1 MNQAPELIDAL
12 IHRHSTPATCL
23 TAPAPDDATLRRIL
37 QAAESAPDHGGL
49 HPWRFLVI
57 DGAALERLGEVFV
70 DAMRA
75 KKPEANEALL
85 ERERVRARRA
95 PMIIAAIAR
104 EEPGHPKIPEV
115 EQLLAAGAATHQLL
129 LAAQASGFGAVWLTG
144 LRVYDPNVMQALGL
158 AENERLIGMI
168 NIGTIRDDAPTKG
181 TPRREATID
190 RWNG

>member
-49 HPWRFLVI
+49 RPWRFLVI

-70 DAMRA
+70 EAMRA
-75 KKPEANEALL
+75 KKPEAGEAIL
-85 ERERVRARRA
+85 ERERVRAQRA

-104 EEPGHPKIPEV
+104 EEPGHAKIPEV

-129 LAAQASGFGAVWLTG
+129 LAAQAAGFGAIWLSG
-144 LRVYDPNVMQALGL
+144 LRIYDEHVMQALGL
-158 AENERLIGMI
+158 AEHERLIGMI
-168 NIGTIRDDAPTKG
+168 NIGTIRDGAPTK
-181 TPRREATID
+181 TRPRQEASIE
-190 RWNG
+190 RWTG